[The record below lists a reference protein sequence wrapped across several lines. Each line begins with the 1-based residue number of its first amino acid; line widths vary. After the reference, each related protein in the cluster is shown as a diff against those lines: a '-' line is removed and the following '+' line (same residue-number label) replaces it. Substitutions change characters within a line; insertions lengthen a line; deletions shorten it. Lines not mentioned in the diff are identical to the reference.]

1 MGMVTYISPRG
12 HKRVDDVV
20 EEVKSKLNELDI
32 KLIELDGKLSE
43 VDDKLIEVDTELD
56 SKLNES
62 DVKLT
67 EVNTRANELTR
78 LIKGKTLTKEE
89 AQTRVTV
96 YLNAAKITDEQAEE
110 LMLLID
116 EVYA

>member
-1 MGMVTYISPRG
+1 MESFKAV
-12 HKRVDDVV
+12 K
-20 EEVKSKLNELDI
+20 EVKSNNSLLSNDINESI
-32 KLIELDGKLSE
+32 IPYMME
-43 VDDKLIEVDTELD
+43 VDMLIMEKEMSLFSSLNKNIRKMEVLD
-56 SKLNES
+56 MTSMQKRTGEM
-62 DVKLT
+62 
-67 EVNTRANELTR
+67 LTR

>member
-1 MGMVTYISPRG
+1 MTSMQ
-12 HKRVDDVV
+12 KRTG
-20 EEVKSKLNELDI
+20 EM
-32 KLIELDGKLSE
+32 
-43 VDDKLIEVDTELD
+43 
-56 SKLNES
+56 
-62 DVKLT
+62 
-67 EVNTRANELTR
+67 LTR

>member
-43 VDDKLIEVDTELD
+43 VDDKLIEVDD
-56 SKLNES
+56 KLNES

-89 AQTRVTV
+89 AQTRVAV